1 MKVWVLKEWNTSVQT
16 GVVCLV
22 QGHMAVHREH
32 GNKYPGLH
40 DTGQIIRSVR
50 MIPFYGIG

>member
-22 QGHMAVHREH
+22 QGHMAIHREH